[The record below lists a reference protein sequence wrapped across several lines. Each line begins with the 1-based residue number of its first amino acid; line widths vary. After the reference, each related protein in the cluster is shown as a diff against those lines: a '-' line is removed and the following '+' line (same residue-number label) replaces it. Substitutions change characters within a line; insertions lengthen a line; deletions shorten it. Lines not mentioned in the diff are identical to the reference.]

1 MDLDQVMREVDESG
15 DKEGWAQELPGPLI
29 FHVDEREDGGL
40 DWFFPEALNQ
50 LFITLC
56 VERGMEAHDALQ
68 WIADRTE
75 KSVATMQRWGFSTGV
90 ATRMRGIGIRSEA
103 WALLLEETG
112 GLDPDKYPDDVEG
125 HPNAKSIRMVQ
136 FFDRNGTVRTM
147 VREMDSGK
155 EPSVV
160 DDDTASGGIPNAMSR
175 ILNAMVDVDVPI
187 CSPHHPG
194 CGCED
199 EPK

>member
-15 DKEGWAQELPGPLI
+15 DKEGWGADLPGPLI
-29 FHVDEREDGGL
+29 FHVDEREDGEL

-56 VERGMEAHDALQ
+56 VDRQMEAHDALL

-75 KSVATMQRWGFSTGV
+75 KSVSTMQRWGFSMGV
-90 ATRMRGIGIRSEA
+90 SSRMRGLGIRSEA
-103 WALLLEETG
+103 WALPIEEDF
-112 GLDPDKYPDDVEG
+112 DPASLPEELNG
-125 HPNAKSIRMVQ
+125 HPAAKSIRMVQ
-136 FFDRNGTVRTM
+136 FFDRSGLVRTM

-155 EPSVV
+155 EAEVM
-160 DDDTASGGIPNAMSR
+160 DDDTASGGIPHALSR
-175 ILNAMVDVDVPI
+175 MLNAMVDVDVPI

-194 CGCED
+194 CDCPD
-199 EPK
+199 E